1 MKEEKRCVAPN
12 EKAREEGNDM
22 GWQVLDREYLIRK
35 QWLTAR
41 CDKVRL
47 PTGVVVDE
55 YYVLEYPEW
64 VNTVAITREGD
75 FVLVRQYRHAL
86 GVTAMEICAGV
97 MEQGE
102 EPMQAAQRELLEETG
117 YGNGTWRPLMTN
129 RCHCFLA
136 TGVEK
141 VSGQHLDATEDI
153 QVHLV
158 SRDEMLRMLK
168 NNELYQAMMYAPLW
182 KYFALEDELKG

>member
-1 MKEEKRCVAPN
+1 MKEEKRYVAPN

-22 GWQVLDREYLIRK
+22 AWQVLDREYLIRK

-97 MEQGE
+97 MDKVK
-102 EPMQAAQRELLEETG
+102 
-117 YGNGTWRPLMTN
+117 N
-129 RCHCFLA
+129 RCRLHSVNCLKKRGMA
-136 TGVEK
+136 T
-141 VSGQHLDATEDI
+141 
-153 QVHLV
+153 VHGD
-158 SRDEMLRMLK
+158 R
-168 NNELYQAMMYAPLW
+168 
-182 KYFALEDELKG
+182 

>member
-1 MKEEKRCVAPN
+1 MKEEKRCAAPN

-22 GWQVLDREYLIRK
+22 AWQVLDREYLIRK

-55 YYVLEYPEW
+55 YYVLGYPEC
-64 VNTVAITREGD
+64 VSTVAIAREGA
-75 FVLVRQYRHAL
+75 FVLVRRYRHAL

-117 YGNGTWRPLMTN
+117 YGNGTWRPLMTIAPNPGTMAN

-136 TGVEK
+136 TDVEK

-158 SRDEMLRMLK
+158 SR
-168 NNELYQAMMYAPLW
+168 
-182 KYFALEDELKG
+182 